1 MKKSAGERLDNFL
14 SEKMKISRSQAKK
27 MIDEG
32 LILLNGKTPRKAGDG
47 LKENDAVALVS
58 SRAKRSAAEGT
69 LNSNFKGFLHSPTPR
84 GRGSVGMTKTK
95 EILRSA
101 QDDSVKIVSAT
112 ADYIVVDKPSGLLT
126 HPTEA
131 EEKNSL
137 IGWLI
142 KKYPEIKKVSGPLS
156 PDAANKLRPGVVH
169 RLDREASGLLVV
181 ARTPKMFD
189 SLKEQFK
196 NRTVKK
202 EYIVLVHGRVAKD
215 WGEINFPIAR
225 SENSEK
231 MAALPQT
238 VRGQPSD
245 SGRESATEFFVEK
258 RFINFTLL
266 RVKIHTGRTHQI
278 RVHLFAYNHPVVGD
292 PLYFQKK
299 QKRNWD
305 EKCGRLFL
313 HCAELEFANLDGE
326 KQKFESSLPKEL
338 ALFIKTLKHENI
350 KTK

>member
-1 MKKSAGERLDNFL
+1 MSSIKKFTVTKNSSNTRLDNFL
-14 SEKMKISRSQAKK
+14 SKKLKISRSQAKK
-27 MIDEG
+27 MIDDG
-32 LILLNGKTPRKAGDG
+32 LVLLNDKKPKKAGDV
-47 LKENDAVALVS
+47 LKEKDKISFVS
-58 SRAKRSAAEGT
+58 SRAKRSEAEGT
-69 LNSNFKGFLHSPTPR
+69 LKVGVKRFLRSPATQ
-84 GRGSVGMTKTK
+84 GRGSVGMTKKITAA
-95 EILRSA
+95 R
-101 QDDSVKIVSAT
+101 IVSAT
-112 ADYIVVDKPSGLLT
+112 PDYVVVDKPSGLLT

-131 EEKNSL
+131 KEKNSL

-142 KKYPEIKKVSGPLS
+142 KKYPEIKKASGSLS
-156 PDAANKLRPGVVH
+156 PTAADKLRPGVVH

-196 NRTVKK
+196 NRTVEK
-202 EYIVLVHGRVAKD
+202 EYIVLVHGRVDKD
-215 WGEINFPIAR
+215 WSEINFPIAR

-238 VRGQPSD
+238 VKGQPSD
-245 SGRESATEFFVEK
+245 AGREAATEFSVEK

-292 PLYFQKK
+292 PIYFQKK

-313 HCAELEFANLDGE
+313 HSAKLGFTDLDGE
-326 KQKFESSLPKEL
+326 RRVFASPLPKKLENFL
-338 ALFIKTLKHENI
+338 TLIK
-350 KTK
+350 